1 MPTLKRMV
9 HCRSINMCGERVNG
23 VSVYVS
29 QNCYGHLCNENKLN
43 VIEYV
48 SISTNLNLVSHLC
61 PCVCYNKK

>member
-1 MPTLKRMV
+1 
-9 HCRSINMCGERVNG
+9 MCGERVNG

-29 QNCYGHLCNENKLN
+29 QNCYGCLCNENKLN

-61 PCVCYNKK
+61 PGVCYNKK